1 MNKRL
6 LVLSIDEYYRG
17 VILVYDI
24 ENDVLKGINTPTPII
39 TYNTYTLDP
48 AKILFLNLTS
58 F

>member
-6 LVLSIDEYYRG
+6 LVLSEDEYYRG

-24 ENDVLKGINTPTPII
+24 ENDVLKRINTPTPMI

-48 AKILFLNLTS
+48 TRILFLDLTS